1 MSFCKSWIS
10 GNCCLK
16 LGQGSKFMAGVSV
29 IAN

>member
-16 LGQGSKFMAGVSV
+16 LGNESKFMVGVSV
-29 IAN
+29 IDN